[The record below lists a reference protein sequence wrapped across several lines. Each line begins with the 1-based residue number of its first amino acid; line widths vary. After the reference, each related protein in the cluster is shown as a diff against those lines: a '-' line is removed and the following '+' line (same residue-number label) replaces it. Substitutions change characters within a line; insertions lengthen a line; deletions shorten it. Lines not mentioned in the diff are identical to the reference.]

1 MSNPWAVTPV
11 AESTRPRKLVV
22 ESWERGRQ
30 LDLNPEKLLSPLVFG
45 QAELADYR
53 ESHPLAAV
61 MPVIQKL
68 LVQDAD
74 NDSGML
80 VAIGDAMGRLL
91 WVEGD
96 QALKAQ
102 AASMMFVEGSDWS
115 EASAGTS
122 APGTALALDHAIQIR
137 RTEHFNLL
145 VHDWSC
151 TAVPVHDPETG
162 AILGVIDITGGDQA
176 VDRHTL
182 PLMEATAMAVQNE
195 LLVQRMRSRRDSA
208 DPVTIA
214 LSSGRGSVIELPRRR
229 PLPSLNVLGRDEGLL
244 VIDGVSHT
252 IGRRHTEILL
262 LLATHREG
270 LSAQALAEAVY
281 ADLDSVGTLRSE
293 MVRLRSAL
301 EPIAPALIPLS
312 KPYRLETPIESD
324 LLHVTSLLQRGA
336 HRAALSAYRGAILP
350 DSLSPGVRELQADIE
365 ALMRE
370 VILTDAS
377 KDVLLEY
384 VDSELGRND
393 VEALTLLLRILPQ
406 KSPRRAGVVTRL
418 EVLERDE
425 N

>member
-1 MSNPWAVTPV
+1 
-11 AESTRPRKLVV
+11 
-22 ESWERGRQ
+22 
-30 LDLNPEKLLSPLVFG
+30 
-45 QAELADYR
+45 
-53 ESHPLAAV
+53 

-96 QALKAQ
+96 QALKAK

-176 VDRHTL
+176 VDRHTM
-182 PLMEATAMAVQNE
+182 PLMEATAVAVQNE
-195 LLVQRMRSRRDSA
+195 LLIQRMRSRRESS

-214 LSSGRGSVIELPRRR
+214 LSSGRGSVIELPRRK
-229 PLPSLNVLGRDEGLL
+229 PVPSLNVLGRDEGLL
-244 VIDGVSHT
+244 VVDGRSVPV
-252 IGRRHTEILL
+252 GRRHTEILL
-262 LLATHREG
+262 LLSHHREG
-270 LSAQALAEAVY
+270 LSASDLAELVY
-281 ADLDSVGTLRSE
+281 GDVDHIGTLRAE
-293 MVRLRSAL
+293 MVRLRGFL

-312 KPYRLETPIESD
+312 KPYRLESPLETD
-324 LLHVTSLLQRGA
+324 ALHVTALLQRGA
-336 HRAALSAYRGAILP
+336 HKAALSAYRGAILP
-350 DSLSPGVRELQADIE
+350 GSEASGVRDIQVELE
-365 ALMRE
+365 ELMRE

-377 KDVLLEY
+377 KEVLLEY
-384 VDSELGRND
+384 VESEIGRND
-393 VEALTLLLRILPQ
+393 VDALRLLLKILPQ
-406 KSPRRAGVVTRL
+406 KSPKRAAVVTRL
-418 EVLERDE
+418 DLLERAGK
-425 N
+425 

>member
-1 MSNPWAVTPV
+1 MTPV
-11 AESTRPRKLVV
+11 AEANRPRKVVV

-30 LDLNPEKLLSPLVFG
+30 NQLNPEKLLSPLVFG

-53 ESHPLAAV
+53 ESHPLASV

-96 QALKAQ
+96 QALKAK

-176 VDRHTL
+176 VDRHTM
-182 PLMEATAMAVQNE
+182 PLMEATAVAVQNE
-195 LLVQRMRSRRDSA
+195 LLIQRMRSRRESS

-214 LSSGRGSVIELPRRR
+214 LSSGRGSVIELPRRK
-229 PLPSLNVLGRDEGLL
+229 PVPSLNVLGRDEGLL
-244 VIDGVSHT
+244 VVDGRSVPV
-252 IGRRHTEILL
+252 GRRHTEILL
-262 LLATHREG
+262 LLSHHREG
-270 LSAQALAEAVY
+270 LSANDLAELVY
-281 ADLDSVGTLRSE
+281 GDVDHIGTLRAE
-293 MVRLRSAL
+293 MVRLRGFL

-312 KPYRLETPIESD
+312 KPYRLESPLETD
-324 LLHVTSLLQRGA
+324 ALHVTALLQRGA
-336 HRAALSAYRGAILP
+336 HKAALSAYRGAILP
-350 DSLSPGVRELQADIE
+350 GSEASGVRDIQVELE
-365 ALMRE
+365 ELMRE

-377 KDVLLEY
+377 KEVLLEY
-384 VDSELGRND
+384 VESEIGRND
-393 VEALTLLLRILPQ
+393 VDALRLLLKILPQ
-406 KSPRRAGVVTRL
+406 KSPKRAAVVTRL
-418 EVLERDE
+418 DLLERAGK
-425 N
+425 

>member
-1 MSNPWAVTPV
+1 VSNPWAVTPV
-11 AESTRPRKLVV
+11 AEANRPRKVVV

-30 LDLNPEKLLSPLVFG
+30 NQLNPEKLLSPLVFG

-53 ESHPLAAV
+53 ESHPLASV

-96 QALKAQ
+96 QALKAK

-176 VDRHTL
+176 VDRHTM
-182 PLMEATAMAVQNE
+182 PLMEATAVAVQNE
-195 LLVQRMRSRRDSA
+195 LLIQRMRSRRESS

-214 LSSGRGSVIELPRRR
+214 LSSGRGSVIELPRRK
-229 PLPSLNVLGRDEGLL
+229 PVPSLNVLGRDEGLL
-244 VIDGVSHT
+244 VVDGRSVPV
-252 IGRRHTEILL
+252 GRRHTEILL
-262 LLATHREG
+262 LLSHHREG
-270 LSAQALAEAVY
+270 LSANDLAELVY
-281 ADLDSVGTLRSE
+281 GDVDHIGTLRAE
-293 MVRLRSAL
+293 MVRLRGFL

-312 KPYRLETPIESD
+312 KPYRLESPLETD
-324 LLHVTSLLQRGA
+324 ALHVTALLQRGA
-336 HRAALSAYRGAILP
+336 HKAALSAYRGAILP
-350 DSLSPGVRELQADIE
+350 GSEASGVRDIQVELE
-365 ALMRE
+365 ELMRE

-377 KDVLLEY
+377 KEVLLEY
-384 VDSELGRND
+384 VESEIGRND
-393 VEALTLLLRILPQ
+393 VDALRLLLKILPQ
-406 KSPRRAGVVTRL
+406 KSPKRAAVVTRL
-418 EVLERDE
+418 DLLERVGK
-425 N
+425 

>member
-1 MSNPWAVTPV
+1 VTPV
-11 AESTRPRKLVV
+11 LETNRPRKLVV

-30 LDLNPEKLLSPLVFG
+30 LELNPEKLLSPLVFG
-45 QAELADYR
+45 QADLADYR

-182 PLMEATAMAVQNE
+182 PLMEATALAVQNE
-195 LLVQRMRSRRDSA
+195 LLVQRMRSRRDRE
-208 DPVTIA
+208 DPISIA
-214 LSSGRGSVIELPRRR
+214 LSTGRAGSASVIELPRRR

-244 VIDGVSHT
+244 AIDGVTHT

-262 LLATHREG
+262 LLAAHREG
-270 LSAQALAEAVY
+270 MSAQALAEAVY
-281 ADLDSVGTLRSE
+281 GEPDSVGTLRSE
-293 MVRLRSAL
+293 MVRLRTFL
-301 EPIAPALIPLS
+301 EPIAPQLVPLS
-312 KPYRLETPIESD
+312 KPYRLESAIETD

-350 DSLSPGVRELQADIE
+350 DSNAPGVHELQSEIE

-384 VDSELGRND
+384 VESEIGRND
-393 VEALTLLLRILPQ
+393 IEALTLLLRILPQ
-406 KSPRRAGVVTRL
+406 KSPKRAAVVTRL
-418 EVLERDE
+418 EILERAE
-425 N
+425 

>member
-1 MSNPWAVTPV
+1 MTP
-11 AESTRPRKLVV
+11 ASESTRPRKLVV
-22 ESWERGRQ
+22 ESWERGRE

-96 QALKAQ
+96 QTLKAQ

-195 LLVQRMRSRRDSA
+195 LLVQRMRSRRDVG

-270 LSAQALAEAVY
+270 LSAQALAESVY
-281 ADLDSVGTLRSE
+281 GDSESVGTLRSE
-293 MVRLRSAL
+293 MVRLRAAL
-301 EPIAPALIPLS
+301 EPVAPQLIPQS
-312 KPYRLETPIESD
+312 KPYRLETSIESD

-350 DSLSPGVRELQADIE
+350 DSLAPGVRELQSEIE
-365 ALMRE
+365 TLMRE

-384 VDSELGRND
+384 VESELGRND
-393 VEALTLLLRILPQ
+393 VEALALLLRILPQ

-418 EVLERDE
+418 ELLEQPDD
-425 N
+425 

>member
-1 MSNPWAVTPV
+1 MTPV
-11 AESTRPRKLVV
+11 AEPSRPRRLVV
-22 ESWERGRQ
+22 ESWERGRK

-53 ESHPLAAV
+53 ESHPLASV

-96 QALKAQ
+96 QSLKAQ

-182 PLMEATAMAVQNE
+182 PLMEATALAVQNE
-195 LLVQRMRSRRDSA
+195 ILVQRMRSRRDRE
-208 DPVTIA
+208 DPVSIA
-214 LSSGRGSVIELPRRR
+214 LLSGRVGGASVLELPRRR

-244 VIDGVSHT
+244 VIDGATHT
-252 IGRRHTEILL
+252 IGPRHTEILL

-270 LSAQALAEAVY
+270 FSAQKLAEAVY
-281 ADLDSVGTLRSE
+281 GDSDSVGTLRSE
-293 MVRLRSAL
+293 MVRLRALL
-301 EPIAPALIPLS
+301 EPLAPTLIPQS
-312 KPYRLETPIESD
+312 KPYRLDTPLESD
-324 LLHVTSLLQRGA
+324 LLHVTALLQRGA

-350 DSLSPGVRELQADIE
+350 DSNAPGVGELQRELE
-365 ALMRE
+365 TLMRE

-384 VDSELGRND
+384 VESELGRND

-406 KSPRRAGVVTRL
+406 KSPRRAAVVTRL
-418 EVLERDE
+418 ELLERS
-425 N
+425 

>member
-1 MSNPWAVTPV
+1 MSNPWAATPV
-11 AESTRPRKLVV
+11 AEANRPRKLVV

-30 LDLNPEKLLSPLVFG
+30 NKLNPEKLLSPLVFG

-53 ESHPLAAV
+53 ESHPLASV

-96 QALKAQ
+96 QALKAK

-176 VDRHTL
+176 VDRHTM
-182 PLMEATAMAVQNE
+182 PLMEATAVAVQNE
-195 LLVQRMRSRRDSA
+195 LLIQRMRSRRDAS

-214 LSSGRGSVIELPRRR
+214 LSSGLGSVIELPRRK
-229 PLPSLNVLGRDEGLL
+229 PVPSLNVLGRDEGLL
-244 VIDGVSHT
+244 VVDGHSVPV
-252 IGRRHTEILL
+252 GRRHTEILL
-262 LLATHREG
+262 LLSNHREG
-270 LSAQALAEAVY
+270 LSAHDLSELVY
-281 ADLDSVGTLRSE
+281 GDVDHIGTLRAE
-293 MVRLRSAL
+293 MVRLRGFL

-312 KPYRLETPIESD
+312 KPYRLESPLETD
-324 LLHVTSLLQRGA
+324 ALHVTALLQRGA
-336 HRAALSAYRGAILP
+336 HKAALSAYRGAILP
-350 DSLSPGVRELQADIE
+350 GSEASGVRDIQVELE
-365 ALMRE
+365 ELMRE

-377 KDVLLEY
+377 KEVLLEY
-384 VDSELGRND
+384 IESEIGRND
-393 VEALTLLLRILPQ
+393 TEALHLLLKILPQ
-406 KSPRRAGVVTRL
+406 KSPKRAAVVTRL
-418 EVLERDE
+418 GLLERAS

>member
-1 MSNPWAVTPV
+1 VSNPWAVTPV
-11 AESTRPRKLVV
+11 AEANRPRKVVV

-30 LDLNPEKLLSPLVFG
+30 NQLNPEKLLSPLVFG

-53 ESHPLAAV
+53 ESHPLASV

-96 QALKAQ
+96 QALKAK

-176 VDRHTL
+176 VDRHTM
-182 PLMEATAMAVQNE
+182 PLMEATAVAVQNE
-195 LLVQRMRSRRDSA
+195 LLIQRMRSRRESS

-214 LSSGRGSVIELPRRR
+214 LSSGRGSVIELPRRK
-229 PLPSLNVLGRDEGLL
+229 PVPSLNVLGRDEGLL
-244 VIDGVSHT
+244 VVDGRSVPV
-252 IGRRHTEILL
+252 GRRHTEILL
-262 LLATHREG
+262 LLSHHREG
-270 LSAQALAEAVY
+270 LSANDLAELVY
-281 ADLDSVGTLRSE
+281 GDVDHIGTLRAE
-293 MVRLRSAL
+293 MVRLRGFL

-312 KPYRLETPIESD
+312 KPYRLESPLETD
-324 LLHVTSLLQRGA
+324 ALHVTALLHRGA
-336 HRAALSAYRGAILP
+336 HKAALSAYRGAILP
-350 DSLSPGVRELQADIE
+350 GSEASGVRDIQVELE
-365 ALMRE
+365 ELMRE

-377 KDVLLEY
+377 KEVLLEY
-384 VDSELGRND
+384 VESEIGRND
-393 VEALTLLLRILPQ
+393 VDALRLLLKILPQ
-406 KSPRRAGVVTRL
+406 KSPKRAAVVTRL
-418 EVLERDE
+418 DLLERVGK
-425 N
+425 

>member
-1 MSNPWAVTPV
+1 VSNPWAVTPV
-11 AESTRPRKLVV
+11 AEANRPRKVVV

-30 LDLNPEKLLSPLVFG
+30 NQLNPEKLLSPLVFG

-53 ESHPLAAV
+53 ESHPLASV

-96 QALKAQ
+96 QALKAK

-176 VDRHTL
+176 VDRHTM
-182 PLMEATAMAVQNE
+182 PLMEATAVAVQNE
-195 LLVQRMRSRRDSA
+195 LLIQRMRSRRESS

-214 LSSGRGSVIELPRRR
+214 LSSGRGSVIELPRRK
-229 PLPSLNVLGRDEGLL
+229 PVPSLNVLGRDEGLL
-244 VIDGVSHT
+244 VVDGRSVPV
-252 IGRRHTEILL
+252 GRRHTEILL
-262 LLATHREG
+262 LLSHHREG
-270 LSAQALAEAVY
+270 LSASDLAELVY
-281 ADLDSVGTLRSE
+281 GDVDHIGTLRAE
-293 MVRLRSAL
+293 MVRLRGFL

-312 KPYRLETPIESD
+312 KPYRLESPLETD
-324 LLHVTSLLQRGA
+324 ALHVTALLQRGA
-336 HRAALSAYRGAILP
+336 HKAALSAYRGAILP
-350 DSLSPGVRELQADIE
+350 GSEASGVRDIQVELE
-365 ALMRE
+365 ELMRE

-377 KDVLLEY
+377 KEVLLEY
-384 VDSELGRND
+384 VESEIGRND
-393 VEALTLLLRILPQ
+393 VDALRLLLKILPQ
-406 KSPRRAGVVTRL
+406 KSPKRAAVVTRL
-418 EVLERDE
+418 DLLERAGK
-425 N
+425 